1 MTRILRSKFK
11 AKFQKPR
18 PRSYKQSPYYKS
30 SFHLKLQHIF
40 KKYRLRYNEKDNT
53 ITNLDTGDP
62 FLIFSFDESSQQ
74 FTANNIRVWSL
85 NKPRMIKNTSKHKIN
100 AAGSYSLT
108 KDGKDDLVFLE
119 NSKKESIVYTL
130 KRLRKKNPKG
140 VILLLIDNFPS
151 HRAYVVRD
159 CGKNLDME
167 LCFLPPHSPELQ
179 PEENVWHAIKRLISA
194 FKIDQIPNY
203 NKLKKEESEL
213 LLKELISKFFYQ
225 IVESKNKGNKIL
237 NNYIKPKIK
246 LFNPHEN
253 LDWEVQKVY

>member
-11 AKFQKPR
+11 AKFSKPR

-40 KKYRLRYNEKDNT
+40 KKYRLKYDEKENT
-53 ITNLDTGDP
+53 IINLDTGEP

-85 NKPRMIKNTSKHKIN
+85 KKPRMIKNTSKHKIN

-119 NSKKESIVYTL
+119 NSKKESIVDAL
-130 KRLRKKNPKG
+130 KKLRKKNPKG

-151 HRAYVVRD
+151 HQSYLVRD
-159 CGKNLDME
+159 YGKKLGME
-167 LCFLPPHSPELQ
+167 FCFLPPHSPELQ
-179 PEENVWHAIKRLISA
+179 PEENVWHAIKRLISS
-194 FKIDQIPNY
+194 FKIDRIPNY
-203 NKLKKEESEL
+203 NKLKKEESES

-225 IVESKNKGNKIL
+225 IVESKSKWNKVL
-237 NNYIKPKIK
+237 NNYIKPIIK
-246 LFNPHEN
+246 LFNPNEN
-253 LDWEVQKVY
+253 SDWEVQKIY